1 MNKHS
6 NSPAE
11 HHGPPTA
18 EEMLAWSNGELPADE
33 AARVWERLQ
42 QYPELARAYTDPF
55 PETGAE
61 PGEPDHVS
69 EAELDRRWTMFRK
82 RVQGDRGRV
91 VQFPRILSTI
101 AAGIIVVLG
110 GLLWQSQM
118 NVRQLQNELAAP
130 RVLEQVVLDEDAPS
144 RGGTSAT
151 RVVTGKDLKLVLLL
165 TNADHFDQYKA
176 ELRAAGESRPRWER
190 NVERSDED
198 DVEITLL
205 RIEPGQ
211 YQIVLYGI
219 TGGKTQR
226 LGAYSFNVAP

>member
-1 MNKHS
+1 MNKQS
-6 NSPAE
+6 DWQAE
-11 HHGPPTA
+11 QNEPPTA
-18 EEMLAWSNGELPADE
+18 EEMLAYSRGELTAEE
-33 AARVWERLQ
+33 AGRVWARLQ
-42 QYPELARAYTDPF
+42 QYPELARAYTEPF
-55 PETGAE
+55 PAAGAE
-61 PGEPDHVS
+61 PGDPYYVS
-69 EAELDRRWTMFRK
+69 DEEIDRRWASFGANT
-82 RVQGDRGRV
+82 GGRV
-91 VQFPRILSTI
+91 VWFPRVFRAI
-101 AAGIIVVLG
+101 AAVLIVVLG

-118 NVRQLQNELAAP
+118 KVRRLENELEQP
-130 RVLEQVVLDEDAPS
+130 RVLTTLTLNEDVPF
-144 RGGTSAT
+144 RGRGPEKAS
-151 RVVTGKDLKLVLLL
+151 VTGKDLKLVLLL